1 MYTRR
6 GITIPTLFT
15 LARFVLVPIFITLFL
30 NERYKLAVTILVI
43 ASLTD
48 MIDGFIA
55 RRYNMKSRLG
65 SMLDP
70 LADKFMMVM
79 SFLALTQVK
88 AIPWWMTILVIGR
101 DVYILGGVFFLNNIK
116 RINLVFKPTRFSKV
130 TTTAQFIFLVFS
142 FVAVFIANR
151 TLPVDTKSEIFFLKG
166 QMIFLWLAAA
176 LTAITFVQYTKI
188 GLDFLWHG
196 ERKK

>member
-176 LTAITFVQYTKI
+176 LTTITFVQYTKI